1 MCYRA
6 GSSSILP
13 PGVISTSLSGLWLR
27 FKVITSALKIEGSQD
42 HPNTFNSKPLCKGH
56 WKGFFWTDVYTC
68 TQSFPNDILGCQQAR
83 KIWWRWQLFVHY
95 LLQFLHRVKQKIWN
109 CSRTLL
115 VFLGHVKWVSKKE
128 PHNTFCPTDKCKH
141 FPFSGT
147 VSNSVV
153 SFFSPGFSFLGG
165 KKSRFWAATPFC
177 SLLLSLWVGN
187 AIKTLPFLP
196 HNSRSFAYHCLSRG
210 KKLALKIREEQ

>member
-1 MCYRA
+1 MSFDKSTTDHRA
-6 GSSSILP
+6 FIFKFFLFQMLRTSILLNYLTR
-13 PGVISTSLSGLWLR
+13 I
-27 FKVITSALKIEGSQD
+27 
-42 HPNTFNSKPLCKGH
+42 H
-56 WKGFFWTDVYTC
+56 WF
-68 TQSFPNDILGCQQAR
+68 R
-83 KIWWRWQLFVHY
+83 R
-95 LLQFLHRVKQKIWN
+95 
-109 CSRTLL
+109 LL
-115 VFLGHVKWVSKKE
+115 VFLGHVKCTSKE

-165 KKSRFWAATPFC
+165 KKLRFWVATPFC

-196 HNSRSFAYHCLSRG
+196 HNSRSFAYHCLSWG
-210 KKLALKIREEQ
+210 KNLALKIREEQ